1 MSRKLKIIILIMVVI
16 CIILLGTSI
25 YLLTKKKN
33 QIDNGENN
41 EILNNAITENVVEEN
56 IEKDNVINTVEQ
68 NEIVEQSNEEIK
80 QTEKPRQTE
89 VKTENTIK
97 NTTTKANN
105 KIETQKPVQK
115 QQEQT
120 TTKVE
125 KKQEVKKETKVEEQ
139 KPQETK
145 KEEPKVARCTT
156 NSNHGIDIGNSNRW
170 FDSYNSAVAY
180 YDNLISNYGS
190 KLRAGEI
197 TIEEYDKKC
206 PCGYETWSCPY
217 CGKWTVN
224 FYYR

>member
-1 MSRKLKIIILIMVVI
+1 MSRNLKIIFLLMAVI

-33 QIDNGENN
+33 QTNNGENN
-41 EILNNAITENVVEEN
+41 EILNNAITENAVEEN

-68 NEIVEQSNEEIK
+68 NEIVEQSNEKIK
-80 QTEKPRQTE
+80 QTEQPKQTE
-89 VKTENTIK
+89 VETKNTIK

-105 KIETQKPVQK
+105 KTETQKEVQK
-115 QQEQT
+115 QEKQT

-125 KKQEVKKETKVEEQ
+125 EKQETKAEEQ

-145 KEEPKVARCTT
+145 KEENKVVRCTT
-156 NSNHGIDIGNSNRW
+156 NNNHGMNIGNSNRW
-170 FDSYNSAVAY
+170 FDTYNSAVAY

-190 KLRAGEI
+190 KLRAEEI

>member
-1 MSRKLKIIILIMVVI
+1 MSRKLKIIILIMAVI

-33 QIDNGENN
+33 QTNNGENN
-41 EILNNAITENVVEEN
+41 EILNNAITENAVEEN

-68 NEIVEQSNEEIK
+68 NEIVEQSNEKIK
-80 QTEKPRQTE
+80 QTEQPKQTE
-89 VKTENTIK
+89 V
-97 NTTTKANN
+97 
-105 KIETQKPVQK
+105 
-115 QQEQT
+115 
-120 TTKVE
+120 
-125 KKQEVKKETKVEEQ
+125 
-139 KPQETK
+139 ETK
-145 KEEPKVARCTT
+145 KEETKVVRCTT
-156 NSNHGIDIGNSNRW
+156 NNNHGMNIGNSNRW
-170 FDSYNSAVAY
+170 FDTYNSAVAY

-190 KLRAGEI
+190 KLRAEEI